1 MGTVSYA
8 LMELNWGHKTTHND
22 NLLLCFRNSLYEVQR
37 MKIIQSTPARR
48 SIIARSTRI
57 RGHIAKDAGSTN
69 VYGSVWSFQVSKK
82 QAKSASFGRGK
93 PGFEGHFVF
102 SPWTPASSYNIKT
115 HWLSIMLTEA

>member
-22 NLLLCFRNSLYEVQR
+22 NLLLCFRNSLYGVQR
-37 MKIIQSTPARR
+37 MKTIQSTPARR

-69 VYGSVWSFQVSKK
+69 VYGSVWSFQVSENRLKVHK
-82 QAKSASFGRGK
+82 LGVAS
-93 PGFEGHFVF
+93 HD
-102 SPWTPASSYNIKT
+102 W
-115 HWLSIMLTEA
+115 